1 MRPTAEC
8 YCPPQVF
15 LEANYGTAIDVWSAG
30 CIMAE
35 MLQRKPLFMGSN
47 TAQMLRLIVQFT
59 GKPSEA
65 DLTFVTNKKVGG
77 WRCVLTGLRCVRQTR
92 GGG

>member
-1 MRPTAEC
+1 MQS
-8 YCPPQVF
+8 CPILQVF

-47 TAQMLRLIVQFT
+47 TAQMLRLVVQFT

-65 DLTFVTNKKVGG
+65 DLTFVTNKKVRGV
-77 WRCVLTGLRCVRQTR
+77 RACVRVWVA
-92 GGG
+92 GNL

>member
-8 YCPPQVF
+8 CLPQVF

-65 DLTFVTNKKVGG
+65 DLTFVTNKKVS
-77 WRCVLTGLRCVRQTR
+77 CVGCSRVCAAYDR
-92 GGG
+92 

>member
-1 MRPTAEC
+1 ML
-8 YCPPQVF
+8 QVF

-47 TAQMLRLIVQFT
+47 TAQMLRLVVQFT

-65 DLTFVTNKKVGG
+65 DLTFVTNKKVGTSPACG
-77 WRCVLTGLRCVRQTR
+77 VREEKQEKKK
-92 GGG
+92 GE

>member
-1 MRPTAEC
+1 MAHREQLK
-8 YCPPQVF
+8 QVF

-47 TAQMLRLIVQFT
+47 TAQMLRLVVQFT

-65 DLTFVTNKKVGG
+65 DLTFVTNKKVS
-77 WRCVLTGLRCVRQTR
+77 RVCVLSSRIDLEFCWSKQ
-92 GGG
+92 

>member
-1 MRPTAEC
+1 MNNLNK
-8 YCPPQVF
+8 VF

-47 TAQMLRLIVQFT
+47 TAQMLRLVVQFT

-65 DLTFVTNKKVGG
+65 DLTFVTNKKVG
-77 WRCVLTGLRCVRQTR
+77 RLCVLGSRILI
-92 GGG
+92 GGNNK

>member
-1 MRPTAEC
+1 M
-8 YCPPQVF
+8 QVF

-47 TAQMLRLIVQFT
+47 TAQMLRLVVQFT

-65 DLTFVTNKKVGG
+65 DLSFVTNKKVGLG
-77 WRCVLTGLRCVRQTR
+77 VRSCFLCV
-92 GGG
+92 

>member
-1 MRPTAEC
+1 M
-8 YCPPQVF
+8 F

-47 TAQMLRLIVQFT
+47 TAQMLRLVVQFT

-65 DLTFVTNKKVGG
+65 DLTFVTNKKVSEAHINISRSQGINIS
-77 WRCVLTGLRCVRQTR
+77 RTR
-92 GGG
+92 HNHAGV